1 MRVWEMQSGDGVDG
15 LVLADREER
24 EPGPGEV
31 AVAMAANSI
40 NYRNLSTIE
49 NAGARGIRF
58 PLAPNSDGAG
68 EVTAVGPGV
77 RSVRPGDRVASCFFA
92 DWTAGPISEAAM
104 ATALGGAL
112 DGVLGEQVILKETGI
127 IPVPAHLNYA
137 EASTLPC
144 AGLTAWNCLLEQ
156 GEMQAGSTVLLLGT
170 GGVSIFGLQF
180 AAMTGARAIVTSSS
194 DEKLLRAKELGAWET
209 INYRKN
215 PDWEQ
220 AVLDLTGG
228 LGVDVTL
235 EVGGGGTL
243 TKSVT
248 ATKVG
253 GTVSLVGVLAG
264 GAIDPTLVM
273 RRSIRLQGV
282 YVGSRRMF
290 SDMNAA
296 ISANGMHPVIDQSF
310 AFDDAPAAY
319 HAMRAAGHFGK
330 LVIDI

>member
-1 MRVWEMQSGDGVDG
+1 MRAWEMQSDSGVDG
-15 LVLADREER
+15 LVLADRGER

-40 NYRNLSTIE
+40 NYRDLSTIE
-49 NAGARGIRF
+49 NAGARGIKF

-68 EVTAVGPGV
+68 EVTAIGPGV
-77 RSVRPGDRVASCFFA
+77 TSVQPGDRVASCFFA
-92 DWTAGPISEAAM
+92 DWTAGPISAVAM
-104 ATALGGAL
+104 ASALGGAL
-112 DGVLGEQVILKETGI
+112 DGVLTEQVILKETGV
-127 IPVPAHLNYA
+127 IPVPGHLSYA

-144 AGLTAWNCLLEQ
+144 AGLTAWNCLVEQ
-156 GEMQAGSTVLLLGT
+156 GGMQAGSTVLLLGT

-180 AAMTGARAIVTSSS
+180 AAMTGARAIITSSS
-194 DEKLLRAKELGAWET
+194 DEKLARAKELGAWET
-209 INYRKN
+209 INYRDN
-215 PDWEQ
+215 PDWEK

-243 TKSVT
+243 AKSVT
-248 ATKVG
+248 ATKAG
-253 GTVSLVGVLAG
+253 GTVSLVGVLTG
-264 GAIDPTLVM
+264 GSIDPTLVM
-273 RRSIRLQGV
+273 RKSIRLQGV

-296 ISANGMHPVIDQSF
+296 ISGNGMQPIIDQTF
-310 AFDDAPAAY
+310 AFEDAPAAY

-330 LVIDI
+330 LVIEI

>member
-1 MRVWEMQSGDGVDG
+1 MRAWEMQSDSGVDG
-15 LVLADREER
+15 LVLTTREQR
-24 EPGPGEV
+24 DPGPGEV

-40 NYRNLSTIE
+40 NYRDLSTIE

-77 RSVRPGDRVASCFFA
+77 TSVQPGDRVASCFFA
-92 DWTAGPISEAAM
+92 DWTAGPISAAAM

-112 DGVLGEQVILKETGI
+112 DGVLAEQVILRETGV
-127 IPVPAHLNYA
+127 IPVPEHLSYA

-144 AGLTAWNCLLEQ
+144 AALTAWNCLVEQ
-156 GEMQAGSTVLLLGT
+156 GGMQAGSTILLLGT

-180 AAMTGARAIVTSSS
+180 AAMTGARAIITSSS
-194 DEKLLRAKELGAWET
+194 DEKLARARELGAWET
-209 INYRKN
+209 INYRDS

-220 AVLDLTGG
+220 AVLELSGG

-243 TKSVT
+243 EKSVT

-253 GTVSLVGVLAG
+253 GTVSLVGVLTG
-264 GAIDPTLVM
+264 GAVDPTLVM
-273 RRSIRLQGV
+273 RKSIRLQGV

-290 SDMNAA
+290 AEMNAA
-296 ISANGMHPVIDQSF
+296 IAGNGMHPVIDRRF
-310 AFDDAPAAY
+310 AFEDAPEAY

-330 LVIDI
+330 LVIEF

>member
-1 MRVWEMQSGDGVDG
+1 
-15 LVLADREER
+15 
-24 EPGPGEV
+24 
-31 AVAMAANSI
+31 
-40 NYRNLSTIE
+40 
-49 NAGARGIRF
+49 
-58 PLAPNSDGAG
+58 
-68 EVTAVGPGV
+68 
-77 RSVRPGDRVASCFFA
+77 
-92 DWTAGPISEAAM
+92 
-104 ATALGGAL
+104 
-112 DGVLGEQVILKETGI
+112 
-127 IPVPAHLNYA
+127 LNYA